1 MIDVKDTRTIV
12 DSLRRCCHIGPYAG
26 TAPGETCDNC
36 TYSSKCSDLEL
47 DAAEL
52 ILLLDELT
60 DHQFEINRDIVT
72 DLRHCNGCSEFGYSS
87 RCRVHDMH
95 GSSGCSDKL
104 QEFAADILEKMYSR
118 YRIKHA
124 LECQN
129 RPFFVKL
136 PNGTWEPINERIE
149 PPIDTY
155 PVDMYPSTLIACDG
169 FRGGKI
175 YDVKTI
181 SKEDIKDVMDATT
194 YFASIVN
201 QIKELDRKRFETS
214 FTPKSIEQSADHKTV
229 CVLWQDGSKTIVK
242 LSDNDKDDID
252 TAFTYALAKKI
263 FGTNT
268 HLKKVVRQK
277 LNEHKPK
284 NKEPK
289 IVAVEETPYGT
300 VQHYSDGDYSIISNQ
315 TQSGLFDHLNKENE
329 NG

>member
-1 MIDVKDTRTIV
+1 MPDVKDTRNVI
-12 DSLRRCCHIGPYAG
+12 DSLRRCCHIGPYAD
-26 TAPGETCDNC
+26 TAPGETCDDC
-36 TYSSKCSDLEL
+36 AYYGKCSDLEL
-47 DAAEL
+47 DTAEL

-60 DHQFEINRDIVT
+60 GHQFKINRDIII
-72 DLRHCNGCSEFGYSS
+72 DLRHCNGCSECGYSS
-87 RCRVHDMH
+87 RCRVHDMY
-95 GSSGCSDKL
+95 GSSGCDKL
-104 QEFAADILEKMYSR
+104 HEFAADILEKMYKS
-118 YRIKHA
+118 YMIGHA
-124 LECQN
+124 RGLQN
-129 RPFFVKL
+129 RPFFVKS

-149 PPIDTY
+149 PPIDTF
-155 PVDMYPSTLIACDG
+155 PCDS
-169 FRGGKI
+169 FHGGKI

-181 SKEDIKDVMDATT
+181 HKEDIKDVMDATT
-194 YFASIVN
+194 YFTSIVN

-214 FTPKSIEQSADHKTV
+214 FTPRSIEQSADHKTV

-242 LSDNDKDDID
+242 LSNNDKDDID
-252 TAFTYALAKKI
+252 TAFAYALAKKI

-284 NKEPK
+284 APK

-300 VQHYSDGDYSIISNQ
+300 VQQYSDGDYSIVSNQ